1 LHEITVN
8 PVCLNLETAMDERE
22 SERERERE
30 RERGREN
37 EDRVLN
43 SSVCCM
49 LHFCFKNFTF
59 EAKFLAIERKS

>member
-30 RERGREN
+30 REGERMR
-37 EDRVLN
+37 
-43 SSVCCM
+43 
-49 LHFCFKNFTF
+49 
-59 EAKFLAIERKS
+59 IECSILLCAACSISASRISLLRRSFWQ

>member
-1 LHEITVN
+1 VN

-22 SERERERE
+22 RERERE
-30 RERGREN
+30 REN